1 MPQWIVVSVGAALLL
16 HSGSGAGACATGQYR
31 IWLPPEQGNARAPAT
46 KRGGRR
52 PQERNGSE

>member
-1 MPQWIVVSVGAALLL
+1 MVQWIVVGVGAALLL
-16 HSGSGAGACATGQYR
+16 NGGSGAGVFATGQFR

-52 PQERNGSE
+52 PQEQNGSE